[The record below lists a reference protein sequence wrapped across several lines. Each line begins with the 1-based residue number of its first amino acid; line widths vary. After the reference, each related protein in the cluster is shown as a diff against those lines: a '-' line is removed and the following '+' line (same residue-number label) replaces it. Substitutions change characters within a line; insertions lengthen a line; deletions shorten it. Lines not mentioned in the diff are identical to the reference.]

1 MLRRLVLGL
10 CAVVAAA
17 GTAAFSGVGTVAVV
31 GTAAGVAGLVTTA
44 TDAEAQSWRR
54 RYYRH
59 RHRYHYRRGDQLIL
73 IAETDVDLSLD
84 RYTIDV
90 RQAKGAYKGIRIK
103 NAMGKL
109 FDVRRVQIVYSD
121 GTVWNED
128 RQIDMYWGERSRPIN
143 PTYESRFID
152 QITIE
157 QEPGYGRGR
166 LQIIGIQDPEG
177 RSMDRVDRG
186 GGRPD
191 RDRDRDR
198 YEPPR
203 GEVSDGISVRPTVP
217 VATPTA
223 PGQPTE
229 GGDVLFG
236 AQYVGF
242 LTDRDV
248 IRIGSEVGK
257 FSKIRLRV
265 LDNDIHITEMKIVYA
280 NGESD
285 TLAINADI
293 PKNSRTNWI
302 DLRGDRFI
310 REIQLVY
317 RSRPNFNGRARI
329 EIFGRYAPGWLG
341 PNGEGRKYNQG
352 WVLLGAQTA
361 GFIGFDKDII
371 PVGSNEGGFR
381 RLRVTVRDR
390 AITLNEIKVVY
401 RDGEEETIPVRTRV
415 DAGGTFGP
423 IDIRSGRRN
432 PIDHIEAKYRSRFFD
447 SSAKGK
453 GSAIVE
459 IWGQHY

>member
-10 CAVVAAA
+10 CAVLATGAI
-17 GTAAFSGVGTVAVV
+17 TAA
-31 GTAAGVAGLVTTA
+31 
-44 TDAEAQSWRR
+44 EA
-54 RYYRH
+54 RYSRHHHH
-59 RHRYHYRRGDQLIL
+59 RHHHQYRGDQLIL
-73 IAETDVDLSLD
+73 ISETDVDLSLD

-121 GTVWNED
+121 GSVWNED

-143 PTYESRFID
+143 ETYDSKFID
-152 QITIE
+152 QIVIE
-157 QEPGYGRGR
+157 QAPGYGRGR
-166 LQIIGIQDPEG
+166 LQIIGIQDRDG
-177 RSMDRVDRG
+177 RQMDRSGRGSSDRS
-186 GGRPD
+186 D
-191 RDRDRDR
+191 RDRNDRR
-198 YEPPR
+198 NSAAS
-203 GEVSDGISVRPTVP
+203 SDISVRPTVP
-217 VATPTA
+217 VATPA
-223 PGQPTE
+223 KPGQATS

-248 IRIGSEVGK
+248 IRVGNEIGK
-257 FSKIRLRV
+257 FAKIRLRV
-265 LDNDIHITEMKIVYA
+265 LDNDIHINEMKVVYL

-285 TLAINADI
+285 TLAVNADI

-310 REIQLVY
+310 KEIQLVY
-317 RSRPNFNGRARI
+317 RSRPSFNGQARI
-329 EIFGRYAPGWLG
+329 EVFGQYSPGWLG

-381 RLRVTVRDR
+381 RIRLTVRDR
-390 AITLNEIKVVY
+390 AITLNEVKVVY
-401 RDGEEETIPVRTRV
+401 TNGEEEVVPVRTRV
-415 DAGGTFGP
+415 DAGGTYGP
-423 IDIRSGRRN
+423 IDLSGKRRQA
-432 PIDHIEAKYRSRFFD
+432 IDHIEAKYRSRFFD

>member
-1 MLRRLVLGL
+1 M
-10 CAVVAAA
+10 
-17 GTAAFSGVGTVAVV
+17 
-31 GTAAGVAGLVTTA
+31 
-44 TDAEAQSWRR
+44 
-54 RYYRH
+54 
-59 RHRYHYRRGDQLIL
+59 
-73 IAETDVDLSLD
+73 
-84 RYTIDV
+84 
-90 RQAKGAYKGIRIK
+90 
-103 NAMGKL
+103 
-109 FDVRRVQIVYSD
+109 
-121 GTVWNED
+121 
-128 RQIDMYWGERSRPIN
+128 
-143 PTYESRFID
+143 
-152 QITIE
+152 
-157 QEPGYGRGR
+157 
-166 LQIIGIQDPEG
+166 
-177 RSMDRVDRG
+177 
-186 GGRPD
+186 
-191 RDRDRDR
+191 
-198 YEPPR
+198 
-203 GEVSDGISVRPTVP
+203 
-217 VATPTA
+217 
-223 PGQPTE
+223 TE

-242 LTDRDV
+242 LTDRDT

-265 LDNDIHITEMKIVYA
+265 LDNDIHINEMKVVYA

-310 REIQLVY
+310 KEIQLVY
-317 RSRPNFNGRARI
+317 RSRPSFSGQARI
-329 EIFGRYAPGWLG
+329 EVFGRYAPGWLG

-371 PVGSNEGGFR
+371 PVGANEGGFR

-401 RDGEEETIPVRTRV
+401 TDGQDETIPIRTRV

-423 IDIRSGRRN
+423 IDLRAGRRGS
-432 PIDHIEAKYRSRFFD
+432 IDHIEAKYRSRFFD

-459 IWGQHY
+459 IWGQHD

>member
-1 MLRRLVLGL
+1 MLGRLVLGL
-10 CAVVAAA
+10 CAVLATGAI
-17 GTAAFSGVGTVAVV
+17 TAA
-31 GTAAGVAGLVTTA
+31 
-44 TDAEAQSWRR
+44 EARHN
-54 RYYRH
+54 RYHHH
-59 RHRYHYRRGDQLIL
+59 RHHHYGDQLIL
-73 IAETDVDLSLD
+73 IAETDVDLALD
-84 RYTIDV
+84 KYTIDV

-109 FDVRRVQIVYSD
+109 FDVQRVQIVYSD
-121 GTVWNED
+121 GSVWNED

-143 PTYESRFID
+143 QTYDSKFID
-152 QITIE
+152 QIVIE
-157 QEPGYGRGR
+157 QTPGYGRGR
-166 LQIIGIQDPEG
+166 LQIIGIQDRDG
-177 RSMDRVDRG
+177 RSMDRSGRGTSDRRESLSSG
-186 GGRPD
+186 GD
-191 RDRDRDR
+191 L
-198 YEPPR
+198 
-203 GEVSDGISVRPTVP
+203 SVRPTVP
-217 VATPTA
+217 VATPVKAGQATA
-223 PGQPTE
+223 

-248 IRIGSEVGK
+248 IRVGNEVGK
-257 FSKIRLRV
+257 FAKIRLRV
-265 LDNDIHITEMKIVYA
+265 LDNDIHINELKVVYA

-285 TLAINADI
+285 SLAVNADI

-310 REIQLVY
+310 KEIQLVY
-317 RSRPNFNGRARI
+317 RSRPSFNGQARI
-329 EIFGRYAPGWLG
+329 EVFGQYAPGWLG

-381 RLRVTVRDR
+381 RIRVTVRDR
-390 AITLNEIKVVY
+390 AITLNEVKIVY
-401 RDGEEETIPVRTRV
+401 SDGEEEIVPVRTRV
-415 DAGGTFGP
+415 DAGGTYGP
-423 IDIRSGRRN
+423 IDLKGTRRQAV
-432 PIDHIEAKYRSRFFD
+432 DHIEAKYRSRFFD

>member
-1 MLRRLVLGL
+1 MLRKLVLGV
-10 CAVVAAA
+10 CAVLATGAI
-17 GTAAFSGVGTVAVV
+17 TAA
-31 GTAAGVAGLVTTA
+31 
-44 TDAEAQSWRR
+44 EAHYS
-54 RYYRH
+54 RYHHYRH
-59 RHRYHYRRGDQLIL
+59 HHQYRGDRLIL
-73 IAETDVDLSLD
+73 ISESDVDLSLD

-121 GTVWNED
+121 GSVWNED

-143 PTYESRFID
+143 QTYDSKFID
-152 QITIE
+152 QIVIE
-157 QEPGYGRGR
+157 QAPGYGRGR
-166 LQIIGIQDPEG
+166 LQIIGIQDRDG
-177 RSMDRVDRG
+177 RQMDRSGRG
-186 GGRPD
+186 YD
-191 RDRDRDR
+191 RDR
-198 YEPPR
+198 P
-203 GEVSDGISVRPTVP
+203 GNVSSGDISVRPTVP
-217 VATPTA
+217 VATPVR
-223 PGQPTE
+223 PGQVTA

-248 IRIGSEVGK
+248 IRVGNEIGK
-257 FSKIRLRV
+257 FAKIRLRV
-265 LDNDIHITEMKIVYA
+265 LDNEIHINEMKVVYA

-285 TLAINADI
+285 TLAVNADI

-317 RSRPNFNGRARI
+317 RSRPSFNGQARI
-329 EIFGRYAPGWLG
+329 EVFGQYAPGWLG

-371 PVGSNEGGFR
+371 PVGANEGGFR
-381 RLRVTVRDR
+381 RIRVTVRDR
-390 AITLNEIKVVY
+390 AITLNEVKVIY
-401 RDGEEETIPVRTRV
+401 TDGEQEVVPIRTRV
-415 DAGGTFGP
+415 DAGGTYGP
-423 IDIRSGRRN
+423 IDLRGRRRQA
-432 PIDHIEAKYRSRFFD
+432 IDHIEARYRSRFFD
-447 SSAKGK
+447 SSARGK

-459 IWGQHY
+459 IWGQHF

>member
-10 CAVVAAA
+10 CAIMATGAA
-17 GTAAFSGVGTVAVV
+17 GISGVGTVAVV
-31 GTAAGVAGLVTTA
+31 GAGAGLMGLVGTPTV
-44 TDAEAQSWRR
+44 AEAQSWRHR
-54 RYYRH
+54 HH

-121 GTVWNED
+121 GSVWNED

-143 PTYESRFID
+143 PTYENKFID
-152 QITIE
+152 QIKIE
-157 QEPGYGRGR
+157 QVPGYGRGR
-166 LQIIGIQDPEG
+166 LQIIGIQDREG
-177 RSMDRVDRG
+177 REMDRG
-186 GGRPD
+186 GGDYGSRQPS
-191 RDRDRDR
+191 R
-198 YEPPR
+198 
-203 GEVSDGISVRPTVP
+203 VISNNDITVRPTVP
-217 VATPTA
+217 VASPAA
-223 PGQPTE
+223 PGQLTP

-248 IRIGSEVGK
+248 IRIGPEIGK

-265 LDNDIHITEMKIVYA
+265 LDNDIHIKEMKIVYA

-310 REIQLVY
+310 KEIQLVY
-317 RSRPNFNGRARI
+317 RSRPNFNGQARI

-390 AITLNEIKVVY
+390 AITLNEVKVVY
-401 RDGEEETIPVRTRV
+401 ADGQEETVPIRTRV

-423 IDIRSGRRN
+423 IDLRMGRRH

-459 IWGQHY
+459 IWGQHF